1 MNVVEILGQT
11 PTMPCDKEAKKGSG
25 PHNRQGT
32 PRPTPHTEPH
42 TEPEATSPV
51 HTFSKV
57 YTGEVEQPLHKSK
70 HKSARPGPGGRF
82 SGNPSNEGVKTYLPA
97 PGGRF
102 SGNLKTYL
110 PAPGGRFSGNPPSSD
125 DASVGHFG
133 LIAASHGG
141 QGPELAGA
149 SPGRT
154 SGANCRLSW
163 PSRALDRL
171 GSQVREVI
179 TAAKITRR
187 IPIALMKTA
196 LMKTIPDD

>member
-1 MNVVEILGQT
+1 MDNEAREVRSTEGITVE
-11 PTMPCDKEAKKGSG
+11 KEGSG
-25 PHNRQGT
+25 PKDR
-32 PRPTPHTEPH
+32 RPTPHTEPH
-42 TEPEATSPV
+42 TEPEATPPV

-70 HKSARPGPGGRF
+70 HKSSARPGPGGRF
-82 SGNPSNEGVKTYLPA
+82 SGNTSKFGGVKTYMPMA
-97 PGGRF
+97 EGRF
-102 SGNLKTYL
+102 SADQKTYS

-141 QGPELAGA
+141 QGPESAGA

-171 GSQVREVI
+171 GSQVREVR
-179 TAAKITRR
+179 TA
-187 IPIALMKTA
+187 
-196 LMKTIPDD
+196 DS